1 MFSIDRKI
9 FAMLIGR
16 KSHQK
21 LIAMFLTLKFH
32 ADKGGLIK
40 NATYNHIYKLTGVAP
55 KTLRRYLPA
64 LVKFRYVKFTGR
76 GNRHLAI
83 GSVRNKHLKKNIEID
98 YIRKGKFTDVYRQ
111 LRAIV
116 FAFCQSRK
124 EFIQRLLLALH
135 NPKSYKEFKQ
145 LKRLVGKFVRRG
157 IIPCKGHEYSE
168 HGFSYNGIAVATDTC
183 RRTAQTTVRDAIN
196 MGLVKKQ
203 THKTVYRYPNINYYP
218 LSWATYTTRHCAVV
232 VEANTYKLKKNVYK
246 WFQIDKIGLLNHD
259 G

>member
-40 NATYNHIYKLTGVAP
+40 NATYNHIYKLTGIAP
-55 KTLRRYLPA
+55 KTLRKYLPA
-64 LVKFRYVKFTGR
+64 LVKFRYVRFAGKD
-76 GNRHLAI
+76 NRHLAI
-83 GSVRNKHLKKNIEID
+83 GSLRNKHVKKNIEIN
-98 YIRKGKFTDVYRQ
+98 YIKRGKFSDVYRQ

-124 EFIQRLLLALH
+124 DFIKRLLLALH
-135 NPKSYKEFKQ
+135 NPKSHKEFKQ
-145 LKRLVGKFVRRG
+145 LKQLVGKFVRKG
-157 IIPCKGHEYSE
+157 IIPCKAHEYRE
-168 HGFSYNGIAVATDTC
+168 HGFSYNGIAVATDTSA
-183 RRTAQTTVRDAIN
+183 RTAQRTVKDAIK
-196 MGLVKKQ
+196 MGLVTKL
-203 THKTVYRYPNINYYP
+203 THRTVYHFPNINYYP

-232 VEANTYKLKKNVYK
+232 VEANTYKLSEKTYN
-246 WFQIDKIGLLNHD
+246 WFQINNIGLLS
-259 G
+259 

>member
-40 NATYNHIYKLTGVAP
+40 NATYNHIYEVTGIAP
-55 KTLRRYLPA
+55 RTLKKYLPA
-64 LVKFRYVKFTGR
+64 LVKFRFVRFTGKN
-76 GNRHLAI
+76 GRHLAL
-83 GSVRNKHLKKNIEID
+83 GSLRNKHLKKNIEID
-98 YIRKGKFTDVYRQ
+98 YIKQGKFSDVYRQ

-124 EFIQRLLLALH
+124 EFIKRLLLALH

-145 LKRLVGKFVRRG
+145 IKRLVGRFVRKG
-157 IIPCKGHEYSE
+157 IIPGKGHKYREY
-168 HGFSYNGIAVATDTC
+168 GFSYNGIAVATDTC
-183 RRTAQTTVRDAIN
+183 KRTAQRTVNDAIK
-196 MGLVKKQ
+196 MGLVKKH
-203 THKTVYRYPNINYYP
+203 THKTAYHYPNINYYP
-218 LSWATYTTRHCAVV
+218 LDWATYTTRHCAVI
-232 VEANTYKLKKNVYK
+232 VEANSYELKKQVYE
-246 WFQIDKIGLLNHD
+246 WFQIDNIGLLSHD